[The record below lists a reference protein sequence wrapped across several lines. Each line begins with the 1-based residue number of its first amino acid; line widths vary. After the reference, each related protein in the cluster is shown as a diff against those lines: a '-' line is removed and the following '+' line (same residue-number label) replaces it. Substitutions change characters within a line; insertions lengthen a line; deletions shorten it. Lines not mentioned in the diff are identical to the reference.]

1 MMTSPFLS
9 CDNEAKF
16 LLKVHRL
23 PFLTSPAVKEKTQK
37 EKNILGYH
45 VSWSFKKKKASTN
58 PSRKTLKTT
67 SFDDTLSAVVAGL
80 ETTLENFRSDY
91 EYECE
96 YAFCAREA

>member
-23 PFLTSPAVKEKTQK
+23 PFLTSPTVKEKTQK

-45 VSWSFKKKKASTN
+45 VSWSFSVNNWA
-58 PSRKTLKTT
+58 
-67 SFDDTLSAVVAGL
+67 
-80 ETTLENFRSDY
+80 ENVN
-91 EYECE
+91 
-96 YAFCAREA
+96 